1 MTQAATLAN
10 RCAAA
15 VVSQHGNRLTR
26 AKMLE
31 LIKNN

>member
-1 MTQAATLAN
+1 LAN

-26 AKMLE
+26 AQMQGL
-31 LIKNN
+31 LRPA